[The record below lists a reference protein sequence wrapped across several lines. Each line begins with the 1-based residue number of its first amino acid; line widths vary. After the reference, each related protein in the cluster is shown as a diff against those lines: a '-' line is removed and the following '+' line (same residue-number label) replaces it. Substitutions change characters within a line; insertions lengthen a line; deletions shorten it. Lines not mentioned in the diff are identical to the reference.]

1 MHEYYRIAILT
12 GAAWIFAGHLFL
24 KIRRKCPAAGFIRPA
39 VDFLILLVLFLSPFF
54 SFWFSR
60 PPQLYAAFVIRFDE
74 LVLYSLLVSLITD
87 WFLRWKCYRQ
97 ARIGREKMRKFF
109 LRDLFSVLIISSGIL
124 LFTGFTVLLSRM
136 KASIPVQI
144 LLPVIALLLIR
155 HFFLLLLR
163 IPLAG
168 RKKDFGSAAIRLLQ
182 AGNILD
188 VWICIV
194 RHIENHDFP
203 EIRGIPNS
211 TVAVLYIIILVTCA
225 AFLTAGLQLLY
236 NAKRSKKTGSR

>member
-1 MHEYYRIAILT
+1 MPEYYRIAILT

-39 VDFLILLVLFLSPFF
+39 ADFLILLVLFLSPFF
-54 SFWFSR
+54 SFWFSW
-60 PPQLYAAFVIRFDE
+60 PPQHYAAFVIRFDE

-87 WFLRWKCYRQ
+87 WFIRWKYYRQ
-97 ARIGREKMRKFF
+97 ARIDREKMQKFF

-124 LFTGFTVLLSRM
+124 LFTGFTVLLSRIG
-136 KASIPVQI
+136 ASIPAQV
-144 LLPVIALLLIR
+144 LLPVAALLLIR

-168 RKKDFGSAAIRLLQ
+168 RKKNFGSAAIRLLQ

-194 RHIENHDFP
+194 QHIENHDFP
-203 EIRGIPNS
+203 EIRGFPDNA
-211 TVAVLYIIILVTCA
+211 AVLYIIILVTCA

-236 NAKRSKKTGSR
+236 NARRNRKTGSR